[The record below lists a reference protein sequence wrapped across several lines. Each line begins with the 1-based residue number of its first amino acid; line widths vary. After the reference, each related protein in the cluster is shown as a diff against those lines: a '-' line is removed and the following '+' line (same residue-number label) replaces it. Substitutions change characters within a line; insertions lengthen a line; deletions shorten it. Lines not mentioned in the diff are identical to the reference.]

1 MINILLK
8 MALGINISY
17 NLDEFLKYKDL
28 NMMLPPNLKSYCNEI
43 GGNIY
48 FRDTLLKESS
58 NIIESFLNGRNP
70 NDIIFKNSIIENLN
84 KVNQR
89 NYIQIL
95 ENLKLLEYSKGEH
108 FVTLATDIIMRAM
121 TDVIGVKGIELPNG
135 QASLTDIY
143 INIIVDFFPLQ
154 LTENSKEIK
163 FSSVLLDL
171 CRKFFDDFSDPLKLL
186 DENNSY
192 RVDNFKGFTNFLGLL
207 FARGLVNA
215 KVIYMCAGKLRDL
228 MFNPTWTQTESTN
241 AYDGYR
247 KILYHIIVNYEHQK
261 TAAPFS
267 ETDTKFLTVLSELN
281 QNIKLQN
288 KKLNRLGRFTMGS
301 HEELDKRLSKLLS

>member
-1 MINILLK
+1 

-28 NMMLPPNLKSYCNEI
+28 NMALPADLKSYCNDI

-48 FRDTLLKESS
+48 FRDTLLKESG

-84 KVNQR
+84 KVNQK

-95 ENLKLLEYSKGEH
+95 ENLKLLEYTKAEH
-108 FVTLATDIIMRAM
+108 FITLATDIITRGM
-121 TDVIGVKGIELPNG
+121 TDVVGVKGIELPNG
-135 QASLTDIY
+135 QSSLTDIY

-154 LTENSKEIK
+154 ITENGKDVK
-163 FSSVLLDL
+163 FSTVFLDL
-171 CRKFFDDFSDPLKLL
+171 CRKYFDDFTDPLKLL

-192 RVDNFKGFTNFLGLL
+192 RVDNFKGFTNLLGLL

-215 KVIYMCAGKLRDL
+215 KVIYMCLSKLRDL
-228 MFNPTWTQTESTN
+228 MFNTNWGQTESSN

-247 KILYHIIVNYEHQK
+247 KILYHITVNFEHRK
-261 TAAPFS
+261 PS
-267 ETDTKFLTVLSELN
+267 EACSESDKKFLTVLSELN
-281 QNIKLQN
+281 QDIKFQN
-288 KKLNRLGRFTMGS
+288 KIKNRLGRFTMGS
-301 HEELDKRLSKLLS
+301 HEELDKKLSKLLN